1 MAALAA
7 EGAAALGPELAA
19 GMSISLT
26 LLKYLGRQFFGSFMM
41 FISILLMVIYLIDS
55 LELLRRAASHPEVT
69 FTQIAKMSF
78 FQLPGVG
85 QQLFQFAVLFGAL
98 FTFWRLTRTSELAVL
113 RAVGISAWQFLMP
126 AFLVA
131 VSIGLVKMTVINPI
145 GSAFSARYDEMDST
159 LLRGKTS
166 TIDLSAGG
174 LWLRQSGV
182 DSYTIIHADNVDS
195 DTWRLKNVSIYFLTD
210 SDDLTG
216 RLDAPEAALVGT
228 NWEVDRGVLNHPDH
242 PDERPVMVEKTLIP
256 TDMTPGKIEEIFASP
271 NSHSFWTIQHYIN
284 TMEATGISAVRLRL
298 QYLGLLADPF
308 LFGGLVL
315 LAAAAGLR
323 QTRRGGTLFVITTGI
338 VAAFSLF
345 FLGNVVRAL
354 GESETI
360 PLFLAAWTPAA
371 LSLLGGVG
379 ALLYLE
385 DG

>member
-1 MAALAA
+1 
-7 EGAAALGPELAA
+7 
-19 GMSISLT
+19 MSISLT
-26 LLKYLGRQFFGSFMM
+26 LLKYLGRQFFTSFMM

-69 FTQIAKMSF
+69 FAQIAKMSF
-78 FQLPGVG
+78 FQLPDVG

-113 RAVGISAWQFLMP
+113 RAVGISAWEFLMP

-131 VSIGLVKMTVINPI
+131 VSIGVIKVALLNPV
-145 GSAFSARYDEMDST
+145 GSAFSARFEQMDNT

-174 LWLRQSGV
+174 LWLRQSGT
-182 DSYTIIHADNVDS
+182 DSYTIIHARNVDS
-195 DTWRLKNVSIYFLTD
+195 NNWRLKDVSIFFLTN
-210 SDDLTG
+210 SDQLTG

-228 NWEVDRGVLNHPDH
+228 NWEVNGGAFNNPAH
-242 PDERPVMVEKTLIP
+242 PDEPPTLVQKTTIP
-256 TDMTPGKIEEIFASP
+256 TDMTSTKIQEIFASP
-271 NSHSFWTIQHYIN
+271 SSHSFWTIQHYIQ

>member
-1 MAALAA
+1 MN
-7 EGAAALGPELAA
+7 
-19 GMSISLT
+19 ISLT
-26 LLKYLGRQFFGSFMM
+26 LLKYLGRQFFGSFLM
-41 FISILLMVIYLIDS
+41 FIGILLMVIYLIDS

-69 FTQIAKMSF
+69 FGQIAKMSF
-78 FQLPGVG
+78 FQLPDVG

-113 RAVGISAWQFLMP
+113 RAVGISAWQFLTP

-131 VSIGLVKMTVINPI
+131 ISIGLVKVTVINPI
-145 GSAFSARYDEMDST
+145 GSVFSARFEEMDNT

-174 LWLRQSGV
+174 LWLRQNGP
-182 DSYTIIHADNVDS
+182 DSYTIIHARNVDS
-195 DTWRLKNVSIYFLTD
+195 MTWRLRDVSIYFLTN
-210 SDDLTG
+210 SDQLTG
-216 RLDAPEAALVGT
+216 RLDAPEAALVGS
-228 NWEVDRGVLNHPDH
+228 NWVVDGGSFNHPEH
-242 PDERPVMVEKTLIP
+242 PDEPPTPVQKTTIP
-256 TDMTPGKIEEIFASP
+256 TDMTSAKIQEIFASP
-271 NSHSFWTIQHYIN
+271 SSHSFWTIQHYIR
-284 TMEATGISAVRLRL
+284 TMEATGISAIRLRQ
-298 QYLGLLADPF
+298 QYLGLIADPV
-308 LFGGLVL
+308 LYGGLVL

-338 VAAFSLF
+338 IAAFSLF
-345 FLGNVVRAL
+345 FLGNVTRAL

-360 PLFLAAWTPAA
+360 PLFLAAWTPAG